1 LTLCALFVAV
11 AAPLL
16 AGVALLVT
24 SENLAAEE
32 FPIAPYTDPAQLD
45 CPWPK
50 QSHYLQPWRA
60 YIETKSGWDFLNGI
74 GINLH
79 IPDGTDELAM
89 RLLAESG
96 FRACRIEVGFGAS
109 NWDET
114 GLIGEEKFRR
124 RFALCAKH
132 GIRPT
137 ILINAHHGLPCPARS
152 FARRLVRDAPKGS
165 KTLMLDDVGALE
177 LGRTGLNQV
186 TDYWA
191 AEILITEVNEATGEV
206 TLSKPLPKDLP
217 AGELSLTTLKY
228 APLHP
233 VGTGEFDATANAWVG
248 HTLRVVRLARDAGV
262 RDLDVEIWN
271 ELTFGSHFLSIN
283 DYYDQAAP
291 KIPPGEPDFLKP
303 GGRCWELAKRTV
315 DAVKAEF
322 PDVRCIWGFSNTT
335 FHHTPITQLPPGTDG
350 QSYHPYGTGL
360 HVFAGR
366 QVRTDQPSLEGFV
379 PQYEVRMPEGIMQTF
394 IQTESL
400 IRHLNPLDRLTR
412 KPRGVTRFRHY
423 MTEHGVLA
431 SECGVQEEADAW
443 RLKTLCVTRS
453 FCLWLNKG
461 IDALHYFDA
470 FEKEPRSFGILPAA
484 LSTLAPDARF
494 DDVAT
499 LPMRALR
506 NLTGVFR
513 GSVFLEK
520 TRPLQVEA
528 FAVGDQQKIFDGD
541 SRHPP
546 LWLREALTVLP
557 FQPDPHKHI
566 VALYVMTRDATRP
579 LAAQT
584 FHLKFTGV
592 ATRRVRFYDPIE
604 NKDIPAQFQLHEE
617 NVTELV
623 LPLVDYPRLLILT
636 H

>member
-1 LTLCALFVAV
+1 
-11 AAPLL
+11 
-16 AGVALLVT
+16 
-24 SENLAAEE
+24 
-32 FPIAPYTDPAQLD
+32 
-45 CPWPK
+45 
-50 QSHYLQPWRA
+50 
-60 YIETKSGWDFLNGI
+60 
-74 GINLH
+74 
-79 IPDGTDELAM
+79 
-89 RLLAESG
+89 
-96 FRACRIEVGFGAS
+96 
-109 NWDET
+109 
-114 GLIGEEKFRR
+114 
-124 RFALCAKH
+124 
-132 GIRPT
+132 
-137 ILINAHHGLPCPARS
+137 
-152 FARRLVRDAPKGS
+152 
-165 KTLMLDDVGALE
+165 
-177 LGRTGLNQV
+177 
-186 TDYWA
+186 
-191 AEILITEVNEATGEV
+191 
-206 TLSKPLPKDLP
+206 
-217 AGELSLTTLKY
+217 
-228 APLHP
+228 
-233 VGTGEFDATANAWVG
+233 
-248 HTLRVVRLARDAGV
+248 
-262 RDLDVEIWN
+262 
-271 ELTFGSHFLSIN
+271 
-283 DYYDQAAP
+283 
-291 KIPPGEPDFLKP
+291 
-303 GGRCWELAKRTV
+303 
-315 DAVKAEF
+315 
-322 PDVRCIWGFSNTT
+322 
-335 FHHTPITQLPPGTDG
+335 
-350 QSYHPYGTGL
+350 
-360 HVFAGR
+360 
-366 QVRTDQPSLEGFV
+366 
-379 PQYEVRMPEGIMQTF
+379 
-394 IQTESL
+394 
-400 IRHLNPLDRLTR
+400 
-412 KPRGVTRFRHY
+412 
-423 MTEHGVLA
+423 
-431 SECGVQEEADAW
+431 
-443 RLKTLCVTRS
+443 LKTLCVTRS